1 MGFSGGASGEE
12 STCHA
17 GDVGSIPALGRSGGV
32 GNGSPLQ
39 YSCLGK
45 FHGQRS
51 LAGCN
56 PWGRKE
62 SDMTGH
68 THIQHII
75 CILEYVFQKSWVHMS
90 TFNSDLPPQGS
101 FYFSSF
107 RNPFF
112 LTENSDPWKPQR
124 IYSFAQFCISSKMV
138 SELLC
143 PHCYQKDQYGIC
155 LRFPLSSYSAR
166 GWGYII
172 KYCIRFTFFFICLQ
186 CIYLYSLEIQL
197 NSFVLLCFQ
206 L

>member
-1 MGFSGGASGEE
+1 MVNKYILLGLQTLKVE
-12 STCHA
+12 TCILHYFLIVLLFIINWWQWCRA
-17 GDVGSIPALGRSGGV
+17 
-32 GNGSPLQ
+32 
-39 YSCLGK
+39 K
-45 FHGQRS
+45 
-51 LAGCN
+51 
-56 PWGRKE
+56 
-62 SDMTGH
+62 
-68 THIQHII
+68 HII

-143 PHCYQKDQYGIC
+143 PHCYQKDQYGIR